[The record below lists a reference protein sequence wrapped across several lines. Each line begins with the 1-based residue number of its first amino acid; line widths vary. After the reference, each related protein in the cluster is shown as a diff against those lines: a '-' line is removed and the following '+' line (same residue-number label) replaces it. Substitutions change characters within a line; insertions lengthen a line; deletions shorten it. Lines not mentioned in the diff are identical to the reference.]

1 MYFSTDIQISLTK
14 QTTNMKK
21 IFAFS
26 FAICLAFGMSSCG
39 NKAQQGAGADSTK
52 AEVAEAAAPAKKV
65 DVKEVIAK
73 AKAEGA
79 NWNEAQW
86 KAAFEDMFTGLDPM
100 FQVFRDMEAKQKSLE
115 NASEEEQAKAAL
127 EMMAKAEK
135 MEKEY
140 KGLEEAMDE
149 FNKIVEA
156 NPVAKKLSDDKA
168 FQAEMQKKFNL
179 PDM

>member
-1 MYFSTDIQISLTK
+1 MLYLRHDITFFNQTK
-14 QTTNMKK
+14 TNMKK
-21 IFAFS
+21 LLVFS
-26 FAICLAFGMSSCG
+26 FAICLAFGMMSCG
-39 NKAQQGAGADSTK
+39 NKTQQGAGADSTK

-65 DVKEVIAK
+65 DVKEIIAK

-79 NWNEAQW
+79 NWDEAQW
-86 KAAFEDMFTGLDPM
+86 KAAFEDMFTALDPM
-100 FQVFRDMEAKQKSLE
+100 FQVFRDMEAKQKALE

>member
-1 MYFSTDIQISLTK
+1 MKKMFFISL
-14 QTTNMKK
+14 
-21 IFAFS
+21 AF
-26 FAICLAFGMSSCG
+26 CLGLGMMSCG
-39 NKAQQGAGADSTK
+39 NNAKAGAAADSTATEEVK
-52 AEVAEAAAPAKKV
+52 AEAPAKKV

-79 NWNEAQW
+79 NWDEAQW

-127 EMMAKAEK
+127 EMMAEAEK